1 MTIEKSKK
9 ASMSLDC
16 PFLLNESYL
25 KGLDYNKV
33 EIILFIFG
41 KEIHV
46 LNKLNYKET
55 QTFGTNY
62 SSIIYYVDWET
73 CIASPFAFII
83 CTI

>member
-1 MTIEKSKK
+1 
-9 ASMSLDC
+9 MSLDC

-55 QTFGTNY
+55 QTSRFH
-62 SSIIYYVDWET
+62 IEDIHIYLK
-73 CIASPFAFII
+73 I
-83 CTI
+83 CHKPHLNECRITKGINL